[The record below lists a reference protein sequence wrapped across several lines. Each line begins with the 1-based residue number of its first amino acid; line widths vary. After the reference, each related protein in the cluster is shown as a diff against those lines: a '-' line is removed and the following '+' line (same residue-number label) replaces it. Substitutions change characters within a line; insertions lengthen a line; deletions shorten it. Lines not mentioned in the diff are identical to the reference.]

1 MEVIRRSTLESCK
14 PNEQLGP
21 QASEIVWN
29 RGHKL
34 LQPHVHILNLIS
46 SERVYIYEPKSIF
59 MFFFPQRQYASYGIF
74 HFTALF
80 FFLKDLLA
88 VNCPQAE
95 EGISV
100 LLL

>member
-1 MEVIRRSTLESCK
+1 MNPNQFSC
-14 PNEQLGP
+14 
-21 QASEIVWN
+21 
-29 RGHKL
+29 
-34 LQPHVHILNLIS
+34 
-46 SERVYIYEPKSIF
+46 
-59 MFFFPQRQYASYGIF
+59 FFSPQRQYASYGIF

-95 EGISV
+95 EGINV